1 MRKVHVVALLAFL
14 AGHADASLVSHWKL
28 DETSGQAAIDS
39 AGDSDGTL
47 GSSVGVDTAD
57 PGIDQPGV
65 FGRAYSFTSGD
76 GDRVLI
82 DNLAPFTG
90 LTTGSVTGWFNTAS
104 SPRGALMNFGEAS
117 TTDRLIVEIV
127 DGGNLR
133 LVIRENNSNQTDLQ
147 TTATYEDGSW
157 HHFAFVQDG
166 VSTTLHVDGSE
177 VTALGINTNSAAWFK
192 TITGPSTMSI
202 GWETRSNGQYPFN
215 GTIDDVA
222 IFDHVLS
229 GQELDNVIAL
239 GAEKYDIPEPAS
251 LALLGLGG
259 LMIATRRR
267 GGLPI
272 RQGRCTKT
280 CGQDT
285 TA

>member
-1 MRKVHVVALLAFL
+1 MRKVILVTVLAVF
-14 AGHADASLVSHWKL
+14 AAHANGSMVSHWKL
-28 DETSGQAAIDS
+28 DETSGQTALDS
-39 AGDSDGTL
+39 AGGSDGTL
-47 GSSVGVDTAD
+47 GSSVGVDTSD
-57 PGIDQPGV
+57 PAIGQPGV
-65 FGRAYSFTSGD
+65 FETGYTFTSGD

-82 DNLAPFTG
+82 DNLDPFAG

-147 TTATYEDGSW
+147 TAATYEDGSW
-157 HHFAFVQDG
+157 HHFAFMQDG

-177 VTALGINTNSAAWFK
+177 VTGFSINTNSAAWFK

-229 GQELDNVIAL
+229 GQELENVIAL

-251 LALLGLGG
+251 LVLLGLGG
-259 LMIATRRR
+259 LVITNRRR
-267 GGLPI
+267 GGLPV
-272 RQGRCTKT
+272 R
-280 CGQDT
+280 
-285 TA
+285 